1 MSPRL
6 AVDQLHRAALER
18 GEAEALVADGARF
31 TYGELAAEAD
41 RVAALLQSLG
51 LTPGGRVV
59 VVLANSAASVTTL
72 FGVWRAG
79 GCVVMGDADSTP
91 ANLRYRIAHS
101 GAQVLVTSGAKL
113 AVARTAV
120 DGLDG
125 VAVVGGVGVDVQG
138 RGGGQAGDQV
148 GVVAEEVSGACDGV
162 GSSRG

>member
-31 TYGELAAEAD
+31 TYVELAAEAD

-51 LTPGGRVV
+51 LAPGGRVV

-91 ANLRYRIAHS
+91 AKGWIKIWVIPRASATAH
-101 GAQVLVTSGAKL
+101 ACCPPAPPK
-113 AVARTAV
+113 V
-120 DGLDG
+120 DR
-125 VAVVGGVGVDVQG
+125 V
-138 RGGGQAGDQV
+138 
-148 GVVAEEVSGACDGV
+148 
-162 GSSRG
+162 